1 METKQ
6 PGQQKT
12 GTDNNQEVPMIN
24 SSQDSVKAIKEDKLK
39 KLGFLIIFFPEIED
53 ARVNRQSTD
62 AKYVNWQQVII
73 GNEV

>member
-1 METKQ
+1 MEAKQ

-73 GNEV
+73 GNEI

>member
-1 METKQ
+1 MEAKQ

-53 ARVNRQSTD
+53 AHVNRQSTD

-73 GNEV
+73 GNEI